1 MRILLILTLLLTAS
15 LSFSKEI
22 VLTKDNTLVLDSSFS
37 GQSVSK
43 LIQQARQMDSDLQSG
58 YPIYLFLDT
67 PGGSIQAGLELI
79 EALNGINRPVHTVTL
94 FAASMGW
101 QLVQHL
107 GTRYILK
114 YGVLMSHKA
123 SGSFSGEFGGGPSQI
138 DSQYGLWL
146 RRINIMDQQT
156 VNRTNGK
163 KTLQQYRSEYD
174 NELWINGEEA
184 VTNGY
189 ADEVVTVKC
198 GTGLDGTR
206 ESKTTFMGFN
216 LKLTLSS
223 CPIITYPVNISME
236 LRTTKGLMDMEEFL
250 NNGGKFG
257 PKCNKQEIK
266 SVTNSFGEII
276 IEGKPAE
283 LCLVDE
289 KITYEDIVGEK
300 DKKVQEI
307 TQQKTPIRMH
317 FFGDRR

>member
-1 MRILLILTLLLTAS
+1 MFLMTAS

-22 VLTKDNTLVLDSSFS
+22 VLTKDNTLILDSAFS
-37 GQSVSK
+37 GESVSK

-58 YPIYLFLDT
+58 YPIYLFLDS

-107 GTRYILK
+107 GERYILK

-146 RRINIMDQQT
+146 RRINIMDEQT
-156 VNRTNGK
+156 VKRTNGK

-198 GTGLDGTR
+198 GQGLEGTR
-206 ESKTTFMGFN
+206 DSKINYMGFN
-216 LKLTLSS
+216 LKLTLSN
-223 CPIITYPVNISME
+223 CPIITYPVNISMQ
-236 LRTTKGLMDMEEFL
+236 LRTNKGLMDMEEFL
-250 NNGGKFG
+250 DNGGKFG
-257 PKCNKQEIK
+257 PKCNKQEI
-266 SVTNSFGEII
+266 SSITNSFGEVIVR
-276 IEGKPAE
+276 GKPAE
-283 LCLVDE
+283 LCAMDE
-289 KITYEDIVGEK
+289 AITYEDIIKKK
-300 DKKVQEI
+300 DQKVLEI
-307 TQQKTPIRMH
+307 TQQKTPIKMH